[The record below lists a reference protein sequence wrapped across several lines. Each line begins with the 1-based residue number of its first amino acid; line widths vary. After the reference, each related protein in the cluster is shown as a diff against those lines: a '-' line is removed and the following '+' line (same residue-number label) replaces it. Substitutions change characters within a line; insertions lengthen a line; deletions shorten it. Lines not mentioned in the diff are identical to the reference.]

1 MPIGS
6 WGCYE
11 YDVVSTTLPAATRT
25 PDDIAFELSS
35 YRTSIRSLMQAH
47 AATLHARDV
56 EMGAQS
62 QSQSLNHRLASTALL
77 RTIGPAQ
84 QYLQTFIR
92 SRVTPSAVV
101 KLISRRPM
109 MAGLIA
115 VAGAGAIALA
125 GPPRLFGWAARAVAV
140 WRAFDIFSSA
150 IRKD

>member
-1 MPIGS
+1 
-6 WGCYE
+6 
-11 YDVVSTTLPAATRT
+11 
-25 PDDIAFELSS
+25 
-35 YRTSIRSLMQAH
+35 MQAH

-62 QSQSLNHRLASTALL
+62 QSLNHRLASTALL
-77 RTIGPAQ
+77 RTIGSAQ

-125 GPPRLFGWAARAVAV
+125 GPTRLFGWAARAVAV